1 MKVRCSQC
9 GASLA
14 VLERE
19 FYLRCPHCGARN
31 LLRSPGESTLLVLPA
46 KTEDQIRRLF
56 PAGAD
61 LRTELRFYPY
71 REVAGHL
78 QPFYNHPV
86 PELAGYVPP
95 AGAATIF
102 SEDAVDPDDLIPM
115 AEEPSG
121 SRVVFHPFYVVYST
135 DTTTESA
142 IHIDAVSGLRPG
154 PGAGPGGSGA
164 FPPSRSFF
172 TVLAYGVAFSAL
184 VYALA
189 IISRASTPTA
199 MALSIVAAFAGSLI
213 AVFFKVLR

>member
-14 VLERE
+14 VLEKE
-19 FYLRCPHCGARN
+19 FYLRCPNCGARN
-31 LLRSPGESTLLVLPA
+31 LLRSPGENALLVLPA
-46 KTEDQIRRLF
+46 RTEDQIRRLF

-61 LRTELRFYPY
+61 LRMELRFYPY

-95 AGAATIF
+95 AGATTIF
-102 SEDAVDPDDLIPM
+102 SEDAVDPDDIIPM

-135 DTTTESA
+135 DKTIENA
-142 IHIDAVSGLRPG
+142 VHIDAVSGLRPG

-164 FPPSRSFF
+164 SLPSRSFF
-172 TVLAYGVAFSAL
+172 IVLAFGVAFSAV
-184 VYALA
+184 VYLLA
-189 IISRASTPTA
+189 VIAHASTPTA
-199 MALSIVAAFAGSLI
+199 MALSIVAAFAGSMV
-213 AVFFKVLR
+213 AVLFKVLG